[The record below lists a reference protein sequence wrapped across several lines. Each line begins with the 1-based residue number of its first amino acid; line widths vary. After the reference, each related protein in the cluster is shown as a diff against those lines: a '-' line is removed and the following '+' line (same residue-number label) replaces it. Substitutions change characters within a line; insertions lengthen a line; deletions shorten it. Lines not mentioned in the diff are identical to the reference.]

1 MNLKTLLTKPLQ
13 KELIPKWIII
23 TLLIVALI
31 GFVDAT
37 YLTIEHFL
45 NNIPPCTTDGCE
57 KVLTSSYSEVI
68 GIPVALLGAIYYL
81 AILVLLIA
89 YFDAKREVLLRSA
102 MLLTPLGFLAS
113 IYFFILQ
120 ASVINAFCQYCLV
133 SAATS
138 TILFVFSMYS
148 LAKYRE

>member
-45 NNIPPCTTDGCE
+45 NSIPPCTTDGCE
-57 KVLTSSYSEVI
+57 KVLTSSYSEII

-102 MLLTPLGFLAS
+102 ILLTPLGFLAS